1 MKVLATARH
10 RFQGSLA
17 HAFASQLKAIDFTDQ
32 IMLFGAGLLVSL
44 LPFLILLSAFASHRI
59 DDDIAL
65 RLGLDRQAAGIVT
78 QLMRSAPATLNVT
91 TATSLLLVSAGTLA
105 VAGSVQQVYEKVFH
119 QDHRGVR
126 GLYRLLA
133 WIGCCALPSG
143 SSPWRSLLPAAVLTG
158 VLFAVLGIF
167 SELYFSSQVISD
179 SKTYGTIGAVF
190 GILTWFIGIGAVI
203 VLGAVAG
210 NVRNGRKRAG
220 P

>member
-1 MKVLATARH
+1 M
-10 RFQGSLA
+10 
-17 HAFASQLKAIDFTDQ
+17 
-32 IMLFGAGLLVSL
+32 
-44 LPFLILLSAFASHRI
+44 
-59 DDDIAL
+59 
-65 RLGLDRQAAGIVT
+65 
-78 QLMRSAPATLNVT
+78 
-91 TATSLLLVSAGTLA
+91 
-105 VAGSVQQVYEKVFH
+105 
-119 QDHRGVR
+119 
-126 GLYRLLA
+126 
-133 WIGCCALPSG
+133 PSG
-143 SSPWRSLLPAAVLTG
+143 SSPWHSLLPAAVLTG